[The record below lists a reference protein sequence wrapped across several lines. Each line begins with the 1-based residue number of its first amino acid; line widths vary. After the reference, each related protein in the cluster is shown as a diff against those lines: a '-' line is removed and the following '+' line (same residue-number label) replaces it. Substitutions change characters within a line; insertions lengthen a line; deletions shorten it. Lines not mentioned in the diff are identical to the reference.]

1 MSVQH
6 LLGRL
11 RQLDVRLWLDGERLR
26 FSAPAGVMT
35 DALKAEVSTRRDE
48 IREWLGRASQAEP
61 ATALVKAPADIPPVL
76 SFAQE
81 RLWFINQLEPGN
93 VGYNI
98 PLALRLEGDLDEV
111 ALEQA
116 LCEVVSRHDVL
127 RSRFGNRD
135 GVPAVSVMPPAPVPF
150 AVEDLS
156 HLDAGE
162 RVAEASNAVDRE
174 MWRTF
179 DLESDAPIRADL
191 IRLDAHTRILV
202 LVLHHVVADAWS
214 LGVLLKEL
222 SALYRAHKEGV
233 PTELEPLAFQYAD
246 YAYSQRRW
254 LAKGALAGQLSYWR
268 NQLRG
273 AMPGELPADRPRPL
287 RVGSRGGREV
297 LAIDHDT
304 RERLRAFS
312 RDESLTPFVVLLA
325 VFKVLL
331 ARHTGE
337 HDVVIG
343 SPVAGRSRAETESMI
358 GCFLN
363 TLVLRTSLAG
373 DPSFRELAAR
383 VQKVV
388 ADAHENQDVP
398 FETIVQSLG
407 TERDLSRT
415 ALFQI
420 LFNYIEGGEMSLS
433 LPGIKASLMA
443 SDAHTSKFDLTVYAY
458 NTPDGLSIA
467 FNYATDLFESSSIAA
482 LLERY
487 RTLLRAALAH
497 PAERIGDLEMLPAEQ
512 RRQLLSAEADGAVLA
527 TGEPL
532 WVRFQRAVSGDPAR
546 EAIVTP
552 EGALDYAGLDV
563 AARGVVSAL
572 LGEDMPRQ
580 GRVVVMT
587 GHGIHAAAAT
597 LGVLGAG
604 LTFVPVDPEIPPGRL
619 ATILDDIEPA
629 AIVVDS
635 TTAKMLHG
643 CGAVR
648 ARILEMETL
657 PAQSPGRALPGDT
670 VSLDEMAYVL
680 YTSGSSG
687 EPKGVVQ
694 SHHGLLAHV
703 DGYVNSLGIEPD
715 DRLSL
720 LSSFA
725 FDSAIQDLFAAM
737 SHGATLCA
745 VDLRRHDGR
754 DAWDWLQSVAVS
766 IVHATPTV
774 YRHLVSDLPGDARM
788 PSARIVIL
796 GGEEAHAGDVHA
808 FVGCFP
814 EHCKFINGYGASEST
829 TALAQHI
836 DPDRVADTGP
846 LPVGHPVGGM
856 RVTLLDEA
864 GRNNEI
870 FGEIALIGD
879 HVAREYWRRPALS
892 EERFREHDGT
902 RMFLTGDIA
911 RRRADGSIV
920 CLGRKDHQV
929 KIRGMRVE
937 LAEVEGAIGLH
948 SDIADAC
955 VVQAAQAGDQLAAYF
970 VASGPVPSSDD
981 LRAHLRELLPQYM
994 IPSHF
999 VGAASL
1005 PRTVSGKVD
1014 RRSLAA
1020 RPLTESAV
1028 RGSDEDA
1035 IMPRTD
1041 TEQAVAA
1048 VWRELLKVE
1057 RVGVHDSFLDL
1068 GGHSLLTTR
1077 MVARLRQELGVDL
1090 SLDTVFKSPTIAGIA
1105 DHVEREKSTR
1115 ARQQRE
1121 LADRV
1126 RQLDTD
1132 EREALLAQARRAK
1145 EMGA

>member
-61 ATALVKAPADIPPVL
+61 ATALVKAPADVPPVL

-93 VGYNI
+93 SGYNI
-98 PLALRLEGDLDEV
+98 PLALHLEGDLDEA

-116 LCEVVSRHDVL
+116 LCEMVSRHDVL
-127 RSRFGNRD
+127 RSRFGNRA
-135 GVPAVSVMPPAPVPF
+135 GVPAVSVMPPALVPL

-174 MWRTF
+174 MWRAF
-179 DLESDAPIRADL
+179 DLESDALIRAGL
-191 IRLDAHTRILV
+191 IRLDARTRILM

-214 LGVLLKEL
+214 LGVLLREL
-222 SALYRAHKEGV
+222 SALYRAHVEGV
-233 PTELEPLAFQYAD
+233 PSGLEPLAFQYAD

-254 LAKGALAGQLSYWR
+254 LAEGALAGQLAYWR

-287 RVGSRGGREV
+287 RTSSQGAREV
-297 LAIDHDT
+297 LAIDPET
-304 RERLRAFS
+304 RDRLRAFS
-312 RDESLTPFVVLLA
+312 RDENLTPFVVLLA
-325 VFKVLL
+325 VFKALL

-420 LFNYIEGGEMSLS
+420 LFNYIEGGEMSLP
-433 LPGIKASLMA
+433 LPGIETSPVA
-443 SDAHTSKFDLTVYAY
+443 SDAHTSKFDLTVYAF
-458 NTPDGLSIA
+458 NAPDGLSIA
-467 FNYATDLFESSSIAA
+467 FNYATDLFEASSIAA

-487 RTLLRAALAH
+487 RTLLRTALAH
-497 PAERIGDLEMLPAEQ
+497 PAQRIGDLEMLDAEQ
-512 RRQLLSAEADGAVLA
+512 RRRLLSPGPDHAGPAS
-527 TGEPL
+527 GEPL
-532 WVRFQRAVSGDPAR
+532 WVRFQRRVTDGPAR

-552 EGALDYAGLDV
+552 VDSLDYAGLDL
-563 AARGVVSAL
+563 AARAVASAL
-572 LGEDMPRQ
+572 LEEGMPRQ

-587 GHGIHAAAAT
+587 GYGIHAAAAM

-604 LTFVPVDPEIPPGRL
+604 LSFVPVDPEIPPGRL

-635 TTAKMLHG
+635 TTAEMLDG

-657 PAQSPGRALPGDT
+657 PTPSPGRALPGDT

-694 SHHGLLAHV
+694 SHRGLLAHV

-737 SHGATLCA
+737 AHGATLCA
-745 VDLRRHDGR
+745 IDLRRHDAR
-754 DAWDWLQSVAVS
+754 AAWDWLQSAAVS
-766 IVHATPTV
+766 IFHATPTV
-774 YRHLVSDLPGDARM
+774 YRHLVADLPRSAQM
-788 PSARIVIL
+788 TSARVMIL
-796 GGEEAHAGDVHA
+796 GGEEAHAGNAHA
-808 FVGCFP
+808 FAGRFP
-814 EHCKFINGYGASEST
+814 EHCQFINGYGASEST
-829 TALAQHI
+829 TALAERI
-836 DPDRVADTGP
+836 DPGRVAYTGP
-846 LPVGHPVGGM
+846 LPVGRPVGGM
-856 RVTLLDEA
+856 CVALLDEA
-864 GRNNEI
+864 GRDNEV

-892 EERFREHDGT
+892 AERFRDHGGT

-911 RRRADGSIV
+911 RRRANGSIV

-937 LAEVEGAIGLH
+937 LAEVDGAIGLH
-948 SDIADAC
+948 TSIADAC
-955 VVQAAQAGDQLAAYF
+955 VVRAVHAGDQLVAYF
-970 VASGPVPSSDD
+970 VATGPVPSTDD

-1041 TEQAVAA
+1041 MEQAVAE

-1057 RVGVHDSFLDL
+1057 RIGVHDSFLDL
-1068 GGHSLLTTR
+1068 GGHSLLATR
-1077 MVARLRQELGVDL
+1077 MVARVRQELGVDL
-1090 SLDTVFKSPTIAGIA
+1090 SLDAVFKSPTVAGIA
-1105 DHVEREKSTR
+1105 GHVEHEKSTR
-1115 ARQQRE
+1115 AQQQRE

-1126 RQLDTD
+1126 RQLDID
-1132 EREALLAQARRAK
+1132 EREALLAKARRAK
-1145 EMGA
+1145 EMGT